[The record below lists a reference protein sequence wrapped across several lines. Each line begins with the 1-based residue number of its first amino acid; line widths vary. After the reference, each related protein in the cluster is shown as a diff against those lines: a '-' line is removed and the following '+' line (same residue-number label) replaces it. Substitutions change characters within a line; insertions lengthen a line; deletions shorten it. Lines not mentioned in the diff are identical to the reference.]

1 MDLDH
6 RKSVHVKLLTD
17 THAGLRIASFKRK
30 LSMQEMFEEFA
41 QRVITEDPMVMQI
54 LDELTV
60 SKREKIVKRLSDSD
74 ASTILDII
82 GTESPLMRED

>member
-1 MDLDH
+1 
-6 RKSVHVKLLTD
+6 
-17 THAGLRIASFKRK
+17 
-30 LSMQEMFEEFA
+30 MQEMFEEFA

-60 SKREKIVKRLSDSD
+60 RKREKIVKRLSDSD

>member
-6 RKSVHVKLLTD
+6 RKSVHIKLLTD
-17 THAGLRIASFKRK
+17 THAGLRMASFKRK

-41 QRVITEDPMVMQI
+41 QRVIMDDPLVVQI

-60 SKREKIVKRLSDSD
+60 RKREKTVKRLSNSD

-82 GTESPLMRED
+82 GSESPLMRED